1 MTEEKKSTPGDGIR
15 SMKTSNLFR
24 ALNFELYVKPNNI
37 VMGMGATAF
46 VAFLGYVV
54 YMRYKYE
61 KMGYYPSVNVDG
73 TEQYHKRRSNW
84 D

>member
-1 MTEEKKSTPGDGIR
+1 
-15 SMKTSNLFR
+15 
-24 ALNFELYVKPNNI
+24 
-37 VMGMGATAF
+37 MGMGATAF